1 VRNQARAVKKH
12 CFSSSFCE
20 VHNPERNVEIF
31 IDKAVVLVFNNIVV
45 NQSRDISGSGGGAVD
60 TLPLRA

>member
-1 VRNQARAVKKH
+1 LLIIKTQPTRVLQ
-12 CFSSSFCE
+12 
-20 VHNPERNVEIF
+20 RNVEIF